1 MPRMIDLIRASA
13 VPSNLMQAA
22 ARGALAVPLGE
33 MIEILVHLA
42 IHNKVFGG
50 QAKLTLAGWDEV
62 SSRAAASDPNT
73 SKEVLE
79 YFVSAENL
87 RPALLPAL
95 LENPSLAEGTLVQ
108 GAGSASREVVESM
121 LKSRRVNQ
129 SEKILS
135 SLSSNPNLTGI
146 ETTNI
151 KNKLAAG
158 IVILANSPPEEARV
172 EDDDVMPEMPADEP
186 AGAEDVL
193 DEALMA
199 YFAEHEKEISA
210 NEDKPFQ
217 PIGSFYEDFAP
228 GSEEPLA
235 ADPEVPI
242 AAPPATEPAPAAPAT
257 KTAAAT
263 GVKKAAVAKKS
274 QGLDEGRGS
283 ALQKIS
289 KLDVKGRIQLAMK
302 GNKEERSILVR
313 DGTKVVALAVLD
325 SPKVTD
331 SEVEKFASQRNV
343 LESVLRGIPLKRRFM
358 KHYAIVRNLV
368 FNPRS
373 PIDVSITL
381 VKNLLVQDLK
391 NLSGNKEVSE
401 TVRKAALR
409 LFKQK
414 VDTSKRD

>member
-22 ARGALAVPLGE
+22 ARGALAVPPGE
-33 MIEILVHLA
+33 MIEILVYLA
-42 IHNKVFGG
+42 THNKVFGQ
-50 QAKLTLAGWDEV
+50 QARLTLAGWDEV

-79 YFVSAENL
+79 YFFSAKNL

-95 LENPSLAEGTLVQ
+95 LENPSLAEGTLAD
-108 GAGSASREVVESM
+108 GAGSASREVVETM
-121 LKSRRVNQ
+121 LKSRRINH

-146 ETTNI
+146 EASNI
-151 KNKLAAG
+151 KNKLASGMVAP
-158 IVILANSPPEEARV
+158 VSSQAEEDSV
-172 EDDDVMPEMPADEP
+172 EDDDVMPEIADEP
-186 AGAEDVL
+186 ASPEDVL

-199 YFAEHEKEISA
+199 YFAEHEKEITA
-210 NEDKPFQ
+210 NQDKPFQ
-217 PIGSFYEDFAP
+217 PIGSFQENIAS
-228 GSEEPLA
+228 GSEETLA
-235 ADPEVPI
+235 ADPEAPM
-242 AAPPATEPAPAAPAT
+242 AAAPAPAPAPPVAAAAT
-257 KTAAAT
+257 TEAAT
-263 GVKKAAVAKKS
+263 GVKKAAVVKKS
-274 QGLDEGRGS
+274 HDEARGS

-325 SPKVTD
+325 SPKITD

-358 KHYAIVRNLV
+358 KHYGIVRNLV
-368 FNPRS
+368 FNPRT

-381 VKNLLVQDLK
+381 IKNLLVQDLK

-401 TVRKAALR
+401 TVRKSALR

-414 VDTSKRD
+414 LDSSKRD

>member
-22 ARGALAVPLGE
+22 ARGALSVPPAE

-42 IHNKVFGG
+42 LHNKVFGN
-50 QAKLTLAGWDEV
+50 QARLTLAGWDEV
-62 SSRAAASDPNT
+62 SSRAAASNPNT

-79 YFVSAENL
+79 YFISAKNL

-95 LENPSLAEGTLVQ
+95 LENPSLAEATLAE
-108 GAGSASREVVESM
+108 GAGSASREVVETM
-121 LKSRRVNQ
+121 LKSGRVNH

-135 SLSSNPNLTGI
+135 SLSTNPNLTGI

-151 KNKLAAG
+151 RNKLESGIAAP
-158 IVILANSPPEEARV
+158 VNSAAEEGRV
-172 EDDDVMPEMPADEP
+172 DEDDVMPQMPADEP
-186 AGAEDVL
+186 ASAEDVL

-199 YFAEHEKEISA
+199 YFAEHEKEIIA
-210 NEDKPFQ
+210 NQDKPFQ
-217 PIGSFYEDFAP
+217 PIGSVHENVA
-228 GSEEPLA
+228 SEEPLA
-235 ADPEVPI
+235 SDPEAPI
-242 AAPPATEPAPAAPAT
+242 AAAPAPEPAAQAPAA

-263 GVKKAAVAKKS
+263 SVKKAAVVKK
-274 QGLDEGRGS
+274 GLDEGRGS
-283 ALQKIS
+283 ALQKVS

-302 GNKEERSILVR
+302 GTKEERSILVR

-325 SPKVTD
+325 SPKITD

-358 KHYAIVRNLV
+358 KHYGIVRNLV
-368 FNPRS
+368 FNPRT

-381 VKNLLVQDLK
+381 IKNLLVQDLK

-401 TVRKAALR
+401 TVRKSALR

-414 VDTSKRD
+414 ADTSKRD